1 MPFAGARQPLELH
14 EPRLLRTWNRC
25 SCTCLPA
32 CQPWDLTADEKRGQY
47 AGTKRTATF
56 MARCPRILDCFDG
69 VSLHQSQDPTSLER
83 IKKAHSPSPGAT
95 SFEKM
100 GTIKISHRS
109 ISVSPCKRSLLVL
122 VYDLL
127 PPEVHSQP
135 IHSRPE
141 ITYRKSKLM
150 EQTITS
156 LTKYTHP

>member
-1 MPFAGARQPLELH
+1 MPFAGPRQPLELL
-14 EPRLLRTWNRC
+14 EPPLLRTWNRY
-25 SCTCLPA
+25 CTCLP
-32 CQPWDLTADEKRGQY
+32 PWDLTADENAANMQ
-47 AGTKRTATF
+47 
-56 MARCPRILDCFDG
+56 ARSAQPPSWTLFSHSGLLRWRQCAPMSRC
-69 VSLHQSQDPTSLER
+69 TSLER

-100 GTIKISHRS
+100 GTIKIPHRS

-127 PPEVHSQP
+127 LPEVHSQP
-135 IHSRPE
+135 IHSVPE

-150 EQTITS
+150 EHTITS